1 MTPSAQLSLTLN
13 EVQWDLMLKAIR
25 TAIVSQEDLLKLT
38 AKHRG
43 DMSDQEYVDMHR
55 EVSNRKLAFE
65 QIHDLL
71 RATLSEHSRGRPSD
85 FHVA

>member
-1 MTPSAQLSLTLN
+1 MTSKQLTLTLN
-13 EVQWDLMLKAIR
+13 EVQWDLLLRALR
-25 TAIVSQEDLLKLT
+25 TAIASQEDLLNLT

-55 EVSNRKLAFE
+55 DLSNRKLAFE

-71 RATLSEHSRGRPSD
+71 RTTLAEHSRERAAD

>member
-1 MTPSAQLSLTLN
+1 MTPTAQLTLTLN

-55 EVSNRKLAFE
+55 DLSNRKLAFE

-71 RATLSEHSRGRPSD
+71 RTTLAERANNRTD